1 MGPEAPTERR
11 CVTMAEISPKV
22 QARLNELSPELRDAV
37 LAKGVPLH
45 SLYDLIGV
53 LNQLIRENE
62 A

>member
-1 MGPEAPTERR
+1 
-11 CVTMAEISPKV
+11 MAEISPKV